1 MVQKIILD
9 MDPGIDDALA
19 IILALRS
26 PELQVEAITT
36 VSGNV
41 HVDQASKNA
50 LKIVENIS
58 DLKKKPE
65 VAEGLSKPLFRE
77 LTTAESVHGKNG
89 LGDSNLPEP
98 KQPLSKKHAVDLMI
112 EKVLSSKKGE
122 LTIVTT
128 GPLTNLAF
136 AFLKEPRIAENVGQ
150 LIMMGGAFGVTKYG
164 SGNVTPAAEFN
175 IYTDS
180 EAAKIVLECGLHI
193 TAVGLDVT
201 MNPSA
206 LITPREY
213 EKIRAAK
220 TKSAELVRR
229 ITRSHMASFGFLAL
243 HDPMAVAVALH
254 DPMAVAVALDPSLV
268 TRKKY
273 FVEVETK
280 GEYTRGQT
288 IADRRGNLRPKTVR
302 VGNPITL
309 CTGVQGEKFIKLF
322 MNRVILQT

>member
-1 MVQKIILD
+1 MWHWPGERVVQKIILD

-50 LKIVENIS
+50 LKIVENIP

-65 VAEGLSKPLFRE
+65 VAKGLSKPLFGE
-77 LTTAESVHGKNG
+77 LTTAEAVHGKDG

-98 KQPLSKKHAVDLMI
+98 KQPLSKKHAVDLII
-112 EKVLSSKKGE
+112 EKVLSSKEGE

-128 GPLTNLAF
+128 GPLSNLAF
-136 AFLKEPRIAENVGQ
+136 ALLKEPGIVENVGQ

-164 SGNVTPAAEFN
+164 FGNVTPVAEFN
-175 IYTDS
+175 IYSDP
-180 EAAKIVLECGLHI
+180 EAAMIVLKSGLYI
-193 TAVGLDVT
+193 TAVGLGVT
-201 MNPSA
+201 MDPSA
-206 LITPREY
+206 LITQKEY
-213 EKIRAAK
+213 DKIQSAK

-229 ITRSHMASFGFLAL
+229 ITRSHMASFGSLAL
-243 HDPMAVAVALH
+243 HDPMAVAVAI
-254 DPMAVAVALDPSLV
+254 DPSLV

-273 FVEVETK
+273 FVEVETR
-280 GEYTRGQT
+280 GESTRGQT

-302 VGNPITL
+302 VGNPMTL
-309 CTGVQGEKFIKLF
+309 CTSVLGEKFIKLF